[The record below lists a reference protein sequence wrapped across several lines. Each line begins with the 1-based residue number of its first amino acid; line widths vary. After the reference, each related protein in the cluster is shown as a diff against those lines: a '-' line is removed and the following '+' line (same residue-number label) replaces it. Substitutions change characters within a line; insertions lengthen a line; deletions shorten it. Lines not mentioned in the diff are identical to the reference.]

1 MKAVGFDYERPTA
14 LDHALELLARDDV
27 SARAVAGAQS
37 LGPMLNL
44 RLAQPD
50 LLVDITHIAELRQIR
65 REDGTLRIGACVTH
79 ARLEDGD
86 YDDATRGVLP
96 AVAAGIAYRAVR
108 NRGTIGGSVAH
119 ADPAADWIATLTA
132 LGADVVV
139 AGPAGRRAVPVS
151 DFVLGVFETDLQPG
165 EIIAEFRVPA
175 LSERARWGYYKVCRK
190 AGEFSHATGAVLVD
204 PARGVSRAVIAAA
217 SGRPVVVDDPEVIHG
232 NGCRP
237 ERIADLLAG
246 TPIGGDAFEVN
257 THTVALKRAIAQVT
271 A

>member
-1 MKAVGFDYERPTA
+1 MKAIDFDYARPATV
-14 LDHALELLARDDV
+14 DEALELLDRGDIAARP
-27 SARAVAGAQS
+27 VAGAQS

-50 LLVDITHIAELRQIR
+50 LLVDITGIAELRGIR
-65 REDGTLRIGACVTH
+65 IDGDAIAIGACVTH
-79 ARLEDGD
+79 ATLEDGR

-96 AVAAGIAYRAVR
+96 GVAGGIAYRAVR
-108 NRGTIGGSVAH
+108 NRGTIGGSLAH
-119 ADPAADWIATLTA
+119 ADPAADWVATLTA
-132 LGADVVV
+132 LGAEVVV
-139 AGPAGRRAVPVS
+139 AGRGGRRSVPVA

-165 EIIAEFRVPA
+165 EIIVEIRVPA

-204 PARGVSRAVIAAA
+204 PARGVRRAVIAAA
-217 SGRPVVVDDPEVIHG
+217 SGRPIVIEDAEVIQG
-232 NGCRP
+232 GGCRP
-237 ERIADLLAG
+237 ERIAGILADTPLAG
-246 TPIGGDAFEVN
+246 NAFEIN